1 LEIAANGKMKAAEN
15 KIAEVRNFISR
26 VKPLLKATVVVAEA
40 EAKLEVANKIVIRGK
55 GQVEAEMYN
64 EAFASFQEAIR
75 IAQEA
80 KLIAGASE
88 RLNVDI
94 TIPGVNIH
102 GDEDNSGSGETEDSD
117 NNDSTDDNG
126 GTPNGNDSN
135 NSNEEDDNE
144 IDNKGEASVIVK
156 TNVGDINLNYK
167 DGNLTMSSTLFRSVP
182 CITWKV
188 STTITKDYP
197 PSNVIF
203 DITKESTAELCI
215 QVLGK
220 PQTISSTTIAAK
232 TANIIVKLEG
242 KVVFEGKLR

>member
-1 LEIAANGKMKAAEN
+1 MAAKGKIKATEN
-15 KIAEVRNFISR
+15 KIAEVKNFISK
-26 VKPLLKATVVVAEA
+26 VKPLLKAIIIVSEA

-88 RLNVDI
+88 RLNIDI
-94 TIPGVNIH
+94 TIPGINIH
-102 GDEDNSGSGETEDSD
+102 GDDNSGSGETEDSD
-117 NNDSTDDNG
+117 GNNSTNDNG
-126 GTPNGNDSN
+126 GIPNGNDSN
-135 NSNEEDDNE
+135 NSNEEEDDSE
-144 IDNKGEASVIVK
+144 IDNKGEARAVVK

-215 QVLGK
+215 QVLGQ
-220 PQTISSTTIAAK
+220 PQAIGAKTLAAK
-232 TANIIVKLEG
+232 DANITVELEG